1 LLRLSDSTGSEW
13 ENRSSL
19 VYRSAS
25 LAYRLHPAMPVPTTF
40 PYIGK
45 KKKRKA
51 HTPPGV
57 SLSGCK
63 PWLL

>member
-1 LLRLSDSTGSEW
+1 
-13 ENRSSL
+13 
-19 VYRSAS
+19 
-25 LAYRLHPAMPVPTTF
+25 VPTTF